1 MIRSL
6 SKTFKKFDRLTG
18 TLLVATI
25 ACAGLAIAT
34 SVRIQMSQR
43 KIVEIANYNLEYSY
57 ARTQIEIMRLQGAV
71 RDIIDDGPSV
81 SKAEL
86 QLSILAGR
94 LETIPTRV
102 GPLEFPESVKAREDL
117 RTSLTRIEPLL
128 PLLSEK
134 DRARAVLDHLDER
147 VRDFTRLGALA
158 NSRQS
163 QLVHYERQIL
173 TSTMVWLNLYL
184 LLLVGTGLVL
194 LVIVFRQRRNLAR
207 IAVTDPLTGLANRAA
222 IQGWTSPTGRETNL
236 ALAIVDVDHFKSI
249 NDEFGHAAGDDLLR
263 LIADILKRH
272 AGEGNLPARLGGD
285 EFIVIF
291 LGTDAEC
298 EAHERCAAIA
308 ETFRREARLLGFTKT
323 DLSIGIATGCAGTGD
338 DLPPLMHEADAAMY
352 EAKQGGGNGR
362 QAGSD
367 EAEAGERGSVL
378 NLPLDRKDER
388 GGLTADQRL
397 TGTR

>member
-6 SKTFKKFDRLTG
+6 AKTFERFDRLTG

-43 KIVEIANYNLEYSY
+43 KIVEIASYNLEYSY

-71 RDIIDDGPSV
+71 RDIIDDDDGSSV
-81 SKAEL
+81 SRAEL
-86 QLSILAGR
+86 QLAILAGR

-102 GPLEFPESVKAREDL
+102 GPLEFSESVKAREDL

-158 NSRQS
+158 NSRQTR
-163 QLVHYERQIL
+163 LVHYERQIL

-291 LGTDAEC
+291 LGADAER

-308 ETFRREARLLGFTKT
+308 ETFRQEARLLGFTKT

-352 EAKQGGGNGR
+352 EAKQGGGHRSTASRDDFHLRKPGPIEVIKPR
-362 QAGSD
+362 SS
-367 EAEAGERGSVL
+367 EAQNERRVASF
-378 NLPLDRKDER
+378 RC
-388 GGLTADQRL
+388 
-397 TGTR
+397 